1 MQCPFCKAPDTRVI
15 DSRLYEDGTQVRRRR
30 QCERCDG
37 RFTTYERAA
46 LSMPYVTK
54 RSGTP
59 EPFDE
64 DKLRRGIEHAIFKR
78 PVAPESVDH
87 AIESVMRKLRASGER
102 EVPSRTVGEWVM
114 DELRDLDHVAYVRFA
129 SIYRS
134 FEDVNAFREEIARLE
149 QLPTAEARRSQLPL
163 IDSESAPAEPPVTD
177 LKPARRSRKDARR
190 ANPLRVAVRKPPRA
204 DGTPDA

>member
-15 DSRLYEDGTQVRRRR
+15 DSRLFEEGTQVRRRR
-30 QCERCDG
+30 ECSSCDA
-37 RFTTYERAA
+37 RFTTYERAQ
-46 LSMPYVTK
+46 LMLPYVLK

-64 DKLRRGIEHAIFKR
+64 DKLRRGIAHALFKR
-78 PVAPESVDH
+78 PVMPEQVDH
-87 AIESVMRKLRASGER
+87 AIENVMRKLRAANER
-102 EVPSRTVGEWVM
+102 EVASMRIGEWVM

-149 QLPTAEARRSQLPL
+149 NLPSAEARRSQMSL
-163 IDSESAPAEPPVTD
+163 IEGDAPPEPPVQGAKKT
-177 LKPARRSRKDARR
+177 ASRKAR
-190 ANPLRVAVRKPPRA
+190 KES
-204 DGTPDA
+204 GQ